1 MSRPVLHIRPRY
13 HRWHVD
19 PGVEWVES
27 NTTWDHL
34 DWRIPLS
41 RVALVLVDVWDRHY
55 LKDTHARAEE
65 IIQQRLRPLVDRC
78 RAAGLPIVHAPSP
91 PQAEAHP
98 NWLRLEGWDRRTWPA
113 DEDWPPPEFRQRQ
126 GRFADYASPAEPRDP
141 EREEVRAGLRIHP
154 DMQPAAGEP
163 VVSTG
168 EELHLWC
175 RQQGV
180 MFLLYAGFNTNACIV
195 HRDYGTIDMN
205 RRGYAVL
212 VVRDGTTGMESAATH
227 EGLGQTRATILNL
240 EMFGCGS
247 VTCGEIAAG
256 LPGGAGPDPG

>member
-1 MSRPVLHIRPRY
+1 MSRWLHLRPRY

-27 NTTWDHL
+27 NTTYDRL
-34 DWRIPLS
+34 DWSIPLS
-41 RVALVLVDVWDRHY
+41 RAALVLVDVWDRHY
-55 LKDTHARAEE
+55 LKDTHARADE
-65 IIQQRLRPLVDRC
+65 IIRRRLRPLVDRG
-78 RAAGLPIVHAPSP
+78 RSAGLPIVHAPSP

-98 NWLRLEGWDRRTWPA
+98 NWLRLEGWDRKPWPDDA
-113 DEDWPPPEFRQRQ
+113 DWPPPDFRQRK
-126 GRFADYASPAEPRDP
+126 GEYAAYAPPAEPRDP
-141 EREEVRAGLRIHP
+141 EREGIREGLRIHP
-154 DMQPAAGEP
+154 EMEPAEGEP

-175 RQQGV
+175 RGQGV

-205 RRGYAVL
+205 RRGYAVV
-212 VVRDGTTGMESAATH
+212 VVRDGTTGMESADTH
-227 EGLGQTRATILNL
+227 AALGQTRGTVLNL
-240 EMFGCGS
+240 EMFGCWS

-256 LPGGAGPDPG
+256 LPDSGGRG